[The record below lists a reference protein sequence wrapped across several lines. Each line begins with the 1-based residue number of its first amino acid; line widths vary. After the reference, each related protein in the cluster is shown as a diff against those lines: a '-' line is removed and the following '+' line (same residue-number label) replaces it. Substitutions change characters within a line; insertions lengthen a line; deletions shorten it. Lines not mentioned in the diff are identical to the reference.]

1 MILVGMLDSP
11 FVRRVAVT
19 LQHYE
24 LPFTREV
31 LSTFGDFDRML
42 ETNPLGKVP
51 ALRLDDGSVLVDSS
65 VILDHLDGLVP
76 EKEALMPRA
85 GAARLAVQRV
95 VAVALGLAEKSVE
108 YRGETVRRPPEKRV
122 PELVQRIERQIAS
135 ALAWLEARAEREWL
149 VGNRMTQADVTAAI
163 AVTFLRNKNPELI
176 PAGRYPRLD
185 ALAARLEALPEFQA
199 APFRV
204 E

>member
-65 VILDHLDGLVP
+65 VILDHLDGMVP
-76 EKEALMPRA
+76 EKEALMSRA

-149 VGNRMTQADVTAAI
+149 VGSRMTQADVTAAI
-163 AVTFLRNKNPELI
+163 AVTFLRHKNPELI
-176 PAGRYPRLD
+176 PAGRHPRLE